1 MLYTGWGPLVVVVFL
16 VITFGAQVLFREL
29 TGDGRYFLHHPF
41 TGLLIFAF
49 AGLVTWF
56 VGKFMNRK
64 PLQVTELDEH
74 GRKLV
79 PKAKHTIWFIPAEYW
94 GPLLFVLL
102 TFILLFFFCH
112 LSK

>member
-16 VITFGAQVLFREL
+16 VITFGAQALFREL

-41 TGLLIFAF
+41 LGLLIFAI

-64 PLQVTELDEH
+64 PFHVEELDEH

-102 TFILLFFFCH
+102 TFILLW
-112 LSK
+112 KA

>member
-29 TGDGRYFLHHPF
+29 TGDGRYFLHHQF

-49 AGLVTWF
+49 AGLVAWF

-64 PLQVTELDEH
+64 PLHVKELDEH

-102 TFILLFFFCH
+102 TFILLW
-112 LSK
+112 KA

>member
-29 TGDGRYFLHHPF
+29 TGDGRYFFHHPLL
-41 TGLLIFAF
+41 GLLIFAF
-49 AGLVTWF
+49 AGLITWF

-64 PLQVTELDEH
+64 PLHVEELDAH

-79 PKAKHTIWFIPAEYW
+79 PKAEHTIWFIPAEYW

-102 TFILLFFFCH
+102 TFILMW
-112 LSK
+112 KA